1 MHDAV
6 IPAALGSPAPRWP
19 AAWPVAAGLLAVLGP
34 SVYALATGLW
44 LSEDHSHGI
53 IVLAAL
59 LWMLWSE
66 RAAFS
71 QPVRPMPAPG
81 WALLGLGAAL
91 YVLGRSQ
98 DILLFE
104 VGAFIP
110 LLAGAALLLY
120 GAALLRRLAFFFVFL
135 LFLLPLPGSLV
146 DALTTPLKHQVS
158 ALSASLLYAAGYPI
172 AKSGVILHLGP
183 YQLLVADAC
192 SGMRSMFSLAATAIM
207 YLYLTGRRH
216 PLHLGLLVLSI
227 LPIAFLANTLRVV
240 TLALITFYLGDA
252 AAQSYLHDL
261 ASVSLYLFALALL
274 IGLDYLLGALPW
286 LRAARPPANPGR
298 SG

>member
-1 MHDAV
+1 MNSTTVPGAQ
-6 IPAALGSPAPRWP
+6 APSWSS
-19 AAWPVAAGLLAVLGP
+19 AWPVLTGLLAVLGP
-34 SVYALATGLW
+34 SLYGLSTGLW
-44 LSEDHSHGI
+44 LTEDHSHSLLVAG
-53 IVLAAL
+53 VLA
-59 LWMLWSE
+59 WVLWSE
-66 RAAFS
+66 RAVFRLPA
-71 QPVRPMPAPG
+71 RPAPLPG
-81 WALLGLGAAL
+81 WTLLVLGLAL

-98 DILLFE
+98 DVLMFE
-104 VGAFIP
+104 IGAFIP
-110 LLAGAALLLY
+110 VLAGTVLLLY
-120 GAALLRRLAFFFVFL
+120 GFGVLRRLGFFFVFL
-135 LFLLPLPGSLV
+135 VFLLPLPGQLV

-158 ALSASLLYAAGYPI
+158 ALTATLLYAAGYPI

-192 SGMRSMFSLAATAIM
+192 SGMRSMFSLAATGAI
-207 YLYLTGRRH
+207 YLYLSGRRH

-274 IGLDYLLGALPW
+274 IGLDYLLGALPG
-286 LRAARPPANPGR
+286 LRAARATGQPGAR
-298 SG
+298 A

>member
-1 MHDAV
+1 MHTPPPGAQ
-6 IPAALGSPAPRWP
+6 APTWATVWP
-19 AAWPVAAGLLAVLGP
+19 ILAGLLAVVGP
-34 SVYALATGLW
+34 SVYGLATGLW
-44 LSEDHSHGI
+44 LSEDHSHGML
-53 IVLAAL
+53 VLGVL
-59 LWMLWSE
+59 LWMLWTQ
-66 RAAFS
+66 RQVFALPA
-71 QPVRPMPAPG
+71 RPAPLSG
-81 WALLGLGAAL
+81 WLLLGVGIVL

-104 VGAFIP
+104 VGAFLP
-110 LLAGAALLLY
+110 VLAGTLLLLY
-120 GAALLRRLAFFFVFL
+120 GTAVLRRLGFFFVFL
-135 LFLLPLPGSLV
+135 LFLLPLPGQLV

-172 AKSGVILHLGP
+172 AKSGVVLHLGP

-192 SGMRSMFSLAATAIM
+192 SGMRSMFSLAATGAM
-207 YLYLTGRRH
+207 YLYLSGRRH
-216 PLHLGLLVLSI
+216 PLHLALLVLSI

-274 IGLDYLLGALPW
+274 IGLDYLLGALPG
-286 LRAARPPANPGR
+286 LRQPPSRPDTAGAAP
-298 SG
+298 